1 MFEPLAFPFMQRAL
15 LGGVLVGILAS
26 YFGPFIVQ
34 RRIAF
39 LGSGLAHASFGG
51 VALGI
56 LLGTHQPLWVAAPF
70 TVAVAAAIVWVQKSA
85 GLAAD
90 TAIGIFF
97 AVSMALGIIFLD
109 RTDNFHAAVDTY
121 LFGSILNVLPADL
134 WTIGAVTALAFAT
147 GPILW
152 KRWAYATFD
161 QSLAKAHRLSVDRD
175 DYLLAVSLA
184 VVVVV
189 TIKIV
194 GIILMAAF
202 LVVPAATARIVA
214 STFAAMTGFS
224 IAFGVVSV
232 VGGLYISYY
241 ADVPTGSAII
251 LLQAALFAVVLF
263 SRRLFVR

>member
-1 MFEPLAFPFMQRAL
+1 MFEPFAYAFMQRAL

-56 LLGTHQPLWVAAPF
+56 LLGVQQPLWVAAPF

-161 QSLAKAHRLSVDRD
+161 QSLAKAHRVSVDRD
-175 DYLLAVSLA
+175 DYLLAISLA

-202 LVVPAATARIVA
+202 LVIPAATARIAA

-241 ADVPTGSAII
+241 AETPTGSTIV

-263 SRRLFVR
+263 SRRLFIR